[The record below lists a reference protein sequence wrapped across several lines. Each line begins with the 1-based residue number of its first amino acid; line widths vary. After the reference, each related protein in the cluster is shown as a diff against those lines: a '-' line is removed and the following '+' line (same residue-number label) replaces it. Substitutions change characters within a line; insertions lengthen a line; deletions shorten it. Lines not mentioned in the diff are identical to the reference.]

1 MLFGNTVM
9 ELATA
14 KERCACIEPTMIAVH
29 KEVNRRRAEKDPDAP
44 RAYLQDMKVVG
55 AVWNDLVESQVF
67 AIQCGNLG
75 TVGFATEYPDKPP
88 DGYVDEQDM
97 LDVNNPSVP
106 KPRPLTDTDRQR
118 IAVVNERVLPR
129 IRAERAERKRVE
141 EEEAAVRAE
150 SICTKWGSEI
160 EAARTELKKAAIE
173 RRKLAKKFVLEVGK
187 EDPFDRVFPPL
198 SFLFGITVYDFYDDQ
213 DSFWST
219 EEQELEYALGG
230 TLHV

>member
-9 ELATA
+9 ELA
-14 KERCACIEPTMIAVH
+14 ESEELCACIEPTMIAVH
-29 KEVNRRRAEKDPDAP
+29 KEVNRRRSEKDPDAP

-67 AIQCGNLG
+67 AIQCGKLG

-118 IAVVNERVLPR
+118 IAAVNITTLVR
-129 IRAERAERKRVE
+129 IRDERSAAER
-141 EEEAAVRAE
+141 
-150 SICTKWGSEI
+150 
-160 EAARTELKKAAIE
+160 EAARQTARLKDLE
-173 RRKLAKKFVLEVGK
+173 VRSRYAKRMTVLER
-187 EDPFDRVFPPL
+187 EPPPL
-198 SFLFGITVYDFYDDQ
+198 LFIQGRTVYDFYREQ
-213 DSFWST
+213 DMYIESIESGRAILT
-219 EEQELEYALGG
+219 GQEDSNG
-230 TLHV
+230 TLTY